1 MNERISMR
9 VYALREDASVHAEQQ
24 DIHRTRTEHAER
36 EETPRT
42 TLQRATTKTRK
53 KKAKQS
59 KAEQANYQQ
68 TVQPPHPQEKAPTRR
83 FVHVFFLLV
92 VITVRS

>member
-1 MNERISMR
+1 MR
-9 VYALREDASVHAEQQ
+9 ARMPSSKTY
-24 DIHRTRTEHAER
+24 TEHAQNMQRER